1 MRRRGNTTS
10 PGRRAAAAPGRAG
23 IIGLSAAVLAGA
35 GLAACAPGTVRVAFR
50 PRVGARYA
58 YEVEVRTRSTLRV
71 DGRDPV
77 SRDVT
82 ATLRVD
88 QRVLASGD
96 DGSVV
101 EVVLRTTP
109 EDERTVLVRLD
120 RAAQLTGLEPTSGK
134 GVADLGDLG
143 VAELFPAAVGAP
155 PDRPLRPG
163 ERWRVD
169 SPVTLPAST
178 PSRLVGEGRLTGL
191 GVVAGRR
198 SATVTT
204 ISTLPV
210 VRRTGSAGRNE
221 AVLEG
226 TQRTTTT
233 ASHTLAD
240 GAIQAAR
247 STTRASYALRLLPPP
262 GLAGDP
268 VRGRLELEV
277 SSTTQRS

>member
-1 MRRRGNTTS
+1 MQ
-10 PGRRAAAAPGRAG
+10 GRRCRAGLTAVTAAAVSG
-23 IIGLSAAVLAGA
+23 AA
-35 GLAACAPGTVRVAFR
+35 LAACAPGAVRVAFR
-50 PRVGARYA
+50 PRVGARYG
-58 YEVEVRTRSTLRV
+58 YQVEVRTRSTLNV
-71 DGRDPV
+71 DGRESV

-82 ATLRVD
+82 ATLQVD
-88 QRVLASGD
+88 QRVLVTGD
-96 DGSVV
+96 EGSVV

-120 RAAQLTGLEPTSGK
+120 RAAQLVGLEPVAGK
-134 GVADLGDLG
+134 DAAALGDLG
-143 VAELFPAAVGAP
+143 VAEVFPAAVGAP

-169 SPVTLPAST
+169 SPVNLPAST

-191 GVVAGRR
+191 GVVSGRR
-198 SATVTT
+198 AATVTT
-204 ISTLPV
+204 VSTLPV
-210 VRRTGSAGRNE
+210 VRRTGSAGRSE

-226 TQRTTTT
+226 TQQTTTT

-247 STTRASYALRLLPPP
+247 STTRASYALRLLPPT

-277 SSTTQRS
+277 TSSTKRS